1 MTVTKI
7 RYILNKTN
15 YLEKFR
21 SRDPNN
27 AMRREDIEIAIINK
41 DRVAKVGAKIKKKL
55 NISTIFTIIC

>member
-21 SRDPNN
+21 SRDPTN

-41 DRVAKVGAKIKKKL
+41 DRVAKVGAKIKK
-55 NISTIFTIIC
+55 N